1 MEAVLSNLIK
11 NLGAISS
18 AYIIQYETV
27 CRKSNK
33 EEFIGT
39 NKGKNKERKKTSSK
53 VVSEK
58 LIL

>member
-39 NKGKNKERKKTSSK
+39 NKGKKIKKE
-53 VVSEK
+53 EDF
-58 LIL
+58 LQGCI

>member
-1 MEAVLSNLIK
+1 MEAVLSYLIK

-39 NKGKNKERKKTSSK
+39 NKGRKK
-53 VVSEK
+53 EDF
-58 LIL
+58 LQGCI

>member
-18 AYIIQYETV
+18 AYIIQNETV
-27 CRKSNK
+27 CRRKSNK

-39 NKGKNKERKKTSSK
+39 NKGKNK
-53 VVSEK
+53 
-58 LIL
+58 